1 MDRMEPRSTDQSSRG
16 AFVRGALALGA
27 GAVLAGAATTGAPEA
42 RADDQALTCADS
54 ARTVLDT
61 ALTLERLMVTFYYK
75 ALTSRG
81 VMRDSQLAGPSANPN
96 NPGLPPGGHPSNVR
110 YLQAALD
117 AEVKHAA
124 MLTRE
129 GARSPYTRFY
139 FPDTTFRSLGNA
151 HRGGSFLGLLD
162 LLERLSET
170 LYVTAATQLLRLRQ
184 DRLATLA
191 TDILGVES
199 EHCAL
204 GRVIGQV
211 GPANDLT
218 LRGEP
223 FSCMSDAQRA
233 LNPFLTGKR
242 FLFASDVRTATPLPT
257 SAQTK
262 RVIGKHGTVLVSSY
276 LLRSGKR

>member
-1 MDRMEPRSTDQSSRG
+1 MEPIPNRSSRG

-27 GAVLAGAATTGAPEA
+27 GAVLTGAATQTEPAK
-42 RADDQALTCADS
+42 ADDQAQTCADS
-54 ARTVLDT
+54 VQTILDT
-61 ALTLERLMVTFYYK
+61 ALTIERLMVTFYYT
-75 ALTSRG
+75 ALTSRD
-81 VMRDSQLAGPSANPN
+81 VMRDSRLAGPSANPN

-124 MLTRE
+124 LLTKE
-129 GARSPYTRFY
+129 GARSPSTHFY
-139 FPDTTFRSLGNA
+139 FPTSTFHSLGNA
-151 HRGGSFLGLLD
+151 HQGGSFLGLLD
-162 LLERLSET
+162 TLERLSET

-184 DRLATLA
+184 DRLATLT

-276 LLRSGKR
+276 LLGGGKR